1 MCYFLSF
8 PSNNPSNNSI
18 KNNWDVSSTNVFF
31 SLFFESLECNFYL
44 YCAGSFFSA
53 ITEDAMQELTNQF
66 VWNTNTLFSSAGF
79 TLDCCH
85 GSTNLPSIRQGHSVW
100 QRYCLERWF
109 TLHSLNSQEVI
120 GSVCLQGVCAP
131 TVLIF
136 SFFRCLS
143 DLSRE
148 KRHMKVQHNVFLKK
162 QDL

>member
-1 MCYFLSF
+1 MCYFHSI
-8 PSNNPSNNSI
+8 PSNNLSNNSI
-18 KNNWDVSSTNVFF
+18 KNNRDVSSTNVFSLF
-31 SLFFESLECNFYL
+31 SLNCRNVISICI
-44 YCAGSFFSA
+44 FSA

-136 SFFRCLS
+136 FLFSLFVRPLKGKEAYESSTQCLS
-143 DLSRE
+143 QKAGAPIKED
-148 KRHMKVQHNVFLKK
+148 
-162 QDL
+162 